1 MNLVIY
7 IYIYIYIYNIYRL
20 KDIFEDTRNMGK
32 SIRIRIK
39 LLNLNKDSKKFK
51 TNQINIQR
59 KIFQR
64 QCVLTKTYI

>member
-1 MNLVIY
+1 MNLV